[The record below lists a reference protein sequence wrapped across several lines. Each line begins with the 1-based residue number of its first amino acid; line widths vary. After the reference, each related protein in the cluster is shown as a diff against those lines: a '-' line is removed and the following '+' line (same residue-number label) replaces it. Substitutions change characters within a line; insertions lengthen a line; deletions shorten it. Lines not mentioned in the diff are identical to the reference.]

1 MRVARRYMMNK
12 EEEIN
17 MSTCQLGGRSDGG
30 AFVAI
35 WGDGRFPLDS
45 NPVGQPV
52 REMRHVMK
60 K

>member
-1 MRVARRYMMNK
+1 MNK
-12 EEEIN
+12 EEEFN
-17 MSTCQLGGRSDGG
+17 VSTCQLGGRSDGG

-52 REMRHVMK
+52 REIRHVINMK
-60 K
+60 R

>member
-1 MRVARRYMMNK
+1 MNK
-12 EEEIN
+12 EEKRN

-30 AFVAI
+30 VFVAT

-45 NPVGQPV
+45 NPVDQPV
-52 REMRHVMK
+52 REMGHVISMK